1 MIISTLD
8 RENQDTY
15 LVDKSSVLCTL
26 NIRKIEMKAAGFVSA
41 LNVTGQNNLDMNLNQ
56 QMFLLQNRIRTLTT
70 LSKSI

>member
-26 NIRKIEMKAAGFVSA
+26 NIRQIEMKSAGYVSVMN
-41 LNVTGQNNLDMNLNQ
+41 LTGQSTSDMTANQ
-56 QMFLLQNRIRTLTT
+56 TKALLQNTIRTLTT
-70 LSKSI
+70 LSKFI

>member
-26 NIRKIEMKAAGFVSA
+26 NIRKIEMKSAGFVSA
-41 LNVTGQNNLDMNLNQ
+41 MNITGQNSLDLNLNQ
-56 QMFLLQNRIRTLTT
+56 QIFLLQNRIRTLTT
-70 LSKSI
+70 LSKLI